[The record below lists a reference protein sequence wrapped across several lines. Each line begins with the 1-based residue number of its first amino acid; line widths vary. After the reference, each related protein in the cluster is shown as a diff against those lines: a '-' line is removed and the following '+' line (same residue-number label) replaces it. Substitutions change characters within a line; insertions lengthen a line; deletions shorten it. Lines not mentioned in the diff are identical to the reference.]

1 MARLS
6 DADQG
11 GLPVPRFDSCGADRA
26 RPGALPRSRAAHARA
41 TPPRYSGMAEFLL
54 QVADDRAGAVSGAR
68 SVHSAHEAEEHS
80 AALEGRRVDYTF
92 GAGVLR
98 LGHSSCGDGHLAR
111 PGLRRDSRPRLS
123 KPSAARQLLA
133 SEGRA
138 GRPSLH
144 ELFIQVVRLLQ
155 PALHLIVYI
164 GL

>member
-98 LGHSSCGDGHLAR
+98 LVACRSEFVTADAAGGVRVLPLDG
-111 PGLRRDSRPRLS
+111 
-123 KPSAARQLLA
+123 PSIGGVGVDIAAELA
-133 SEGRA
+133 S
-138 GRPSLH
+138 
-144 ELFIQVVRLLQ
+144 
-155 PALHLIVYI
+155 
-164 GL
+164 